1 MDFAA
6 MMKQAQLVQ
15 KKLEEAQARMQATTV
30 SGSAGAGLVT
40 LELRGSGDMTA
51 LAIDDSLIA
60 EGSGEVLADLVR
72 AAYGDARAKLDSLNS
87 ELMQEFGSQ
96 LGPGG
101 GLPNLP
107 KFF

>member
-15 KKLEEAQARMQATTV
+15 KKLHEAQAQMQTTV
-30 SGSAGAGLVT
+30 VNGVSGGGLVRV
-40 LELRGSGDMTA
+40 ELKGTHEMLSLT
-51 LAIDDSLIA
+51 IDNSLIS
-60 EGSGEVLADLVR
+60 EGDGEVLADLVR
-72 AAYGDARAKLDSLNS
+72 AAYADAQKKLEDVNS
-87 ELMQEFGSQ
+87 QLMAEFSAE

-101 GLPNLP
+101 GMPNMP

>member
-1 MDFAA
+1 MDFQQ

-15 KKLEEAQARMQATTV
+15 QKLTDAQARMHDSLV
-30 SGSAGAGLVT
+30 SGASGGGMVR
-40 LELRGSGDMTA
+40 LELKGTGDMVS
-51 LAIDDSLIA
+51 LNIDDSLMVA
-60 EGSGEVLADLVR
+60 GEADVLADLVR
-72 AAYGDARAKLDSLNS
+72 AAYADARKKLDDINS
-87 ELMQEFGSQ
+87 ELMQEAAGA

>member
-15 KKLEEAQARMQATTV
+15 TKLHEAQAKMHMSV
-30 SGSAGAGLVT
+30 VNGSAGGGLVSM
-40 LELRGSGDMTA
+40 ELKGTGDMSKLT
-51 LAIDDSLIA
+51 IDDSLMVKG
-60 EGSGEVLADLVR
+60 EGDVLADLVR
-72 AAYGDARAKLDSLNS
+72 AAHADARKKLDDLNTK
-87 ELMQEFGSQ
+87 LMAEAAEG

>member
-15 KKLEEAQARMQATTV
+15 TKLHEAQAKLQETV
-30 SGSAGAGLVT
+30 VGGSAGAGLVT
-40 LELRGSGDMTA
+40 LELKGSSEMIS
-51 LAIDDSLIA
+51 LVIDDSLLRA
-60 EGSGEVLADLVR
+60 GEGEVLADLVR
-72 AAYGDARAKLDSLNS
+72 AAYADARRRLDDVNTA
-87 ELMQEFGSQ
+87 LMQEVGAQ

>member
-15 KKLEEAQARMQATTV
+15 QKLHEAQAKMSESTV
-30 SGSAGAGLVT
+30 AGTAGAGLVKM
-40 LELRGSGDMTA
+40 ELKGSGDMSA
-51 LAIDDSLIA
+51 LTIDESLMTP
-60 EGSGEVLADLVR
+60 GDGEVLADLIR
-72 AAYGDARAKLDSLNS
+72 AAHADARRKLDELNS
-87 ELMQEFGSQ
+87 QVMAEAAKD